1 MLFPGYHLSS
11 ELLTR
16 TDLNSETDGDIWLLT
31 IHTEQVADANGSL
44 YDNEYYRNL
53 MYASYYNAL
62 YGGGYGGYGGYGYGN
77 SYSNYYSYM
86 MLAQMMASS
95 SQQTYSYTT
104 ELDKDRY
111 YKAVM
116 NGPASNSKAGVPFFR
131 VTFAIPQE

>member
-1 MLFPGYHLSS
+1 
-11 ELLTR
+11 
-16 TDLNSETDGDIWLLT
+16 
-31 IHTEQVADANGSL
+31 
-44 YDNEYYRNL
+44 
-53 MYASYYNAL
+53 
-62 YGGGYGGYGGYGYGN
+62 
-77 SYSNYYSYM
+77 M